1 MALTRVNGI
10 AGRMT
15 FCLLAGFCLAA
26 SAGVYHWTGAEPQSS
41 SDNLRKLALQTAIC
55 QLP

>member
-26 SAGVYHWTGAEPQSS
+26 SASVYHWTGTTIIF
-41 SDNLRKLALQTAIC
+41 R
-55 QLP
+55 